1 MKALLIKS
9 KNGKDA
15 SVIAC
20 GKVSELS
27 KKIRNLT
34 EFPIDSDLVQL
45 WERNGGVRKSVT
57 ISQFKSR
64 AARSE
69 TPVAQSVSFD
79 AEEAKI
85 EEAKKIKSEKAKAK
99 RAEKAQAKKELSE
112 VQAEAIKA
120 LSE

>member
-34 EFPIDSDLVQL
+34 EFPVDSDLVQL

-69 TPVAQSVSFD
+69 TPEIVSPD
-79 AEEAKI
+79 VEESNI
-85 EEAKKIKSEKAKAK
+85 EEAKKIKSEKAKSK

>member
-27 KKIRNLT
+27 KKLRNLT
-34 EFPIDSDLVQL
+34 AFPVDSDLVQL
-45 WERNGGVRKSVT
+45 WERSGGVRKSVT

-69 TPVAQSVSFD
+69 TPVVQSVSPD
-79 AEEAKI
+79 DEEAKI
-85 EEAKKIKSEKAKAK
+85 EGAKKIKSEKAKAK